1 MGCFHHLGNDRPVVG
16 FSVISQGVALG
27 YLIVVPLALEERFG
41 MVCLQNAGNHREI
54 FGFLSF
60 PPNRYKHRK

>member
-1 MGCFHHLGNDRPVVG
+1 VGCFHHLGNDRPVVG
-16 FSVISQGVALG
+16 FSVIS
-27 YLIVVPLALEERFG
+27 LIVVPLALEDRFR
-41 MVCLQNAGNHREI
+41 MECLQNAGNHREI